1 MGIAG
6 VEGVALPGV
15 AAKISPVLAARRG
28 HAAWSKILEITCETI
43 CICVIFS
50 TEHMGCFSLNA
61 LVVPTHR
68 LEFFQGEAVFHLCTM
83 LARLEH

>member
-1 MGIAG
+1 M
-6 VEGVALPGV
+6 
-15 AAKISPVLAARRG
+15 AAIMLSVLAARRG
-28 HAAWSKILEITCETI
+28 HVWSRKLEIMCETS
-43 CICVIFS
+43 CICAIFS